1 MASDLDNPT
10 HRLKVLSTRI
20 LPRLKLLAPF
30 KNLPGLSHEIPA
42 YTERHPE
49 APWITLWKLLSQGA
63 PLLSLLGFLYHEE
76 LKNGVPAQSES
87 LSSDQRRQFLSEF
100 ASVVSSLEKRGKIQY
115 GSDPIKFDPDK
126 FLDKCAE
133 DIIEVSSIS
142 TARAFLNSL
151 LLSATLQVLEVVE
164 RVLREIGR
172 LKPHLSKLPWQNEDL
187 PRHHYKCLQR
197 SYEGEV
203 AYLKNIDDTIVC

>member
-1 MASDLDNPT
+1 MCRN
-10 HRLKVLSTRI
+10 
-20 LPRLKLLAPF
+20 
-30 KNLPGLSHEIPA
+30 
-42 YTERHPE
+42 
-49 APWITLWKLLSQGA
+49 
-63 PLLSLLGFLYHEE
+63 
-76 LKNGVPAQSES
+76 
-87 LSSDQRRQFLSEF
+87 
-100 ASVVSSLEKRGKIQY
+100 
-115 GSDPIKFDPDK
+115 
-126 FLDKCAE
+126 
-133 DIIEVSSIS
+133 IIEVSSIS

>member
-1 MASDLDNPT
+1 M
-10 HRLKVLSTRI
+10 
-20 LPRLKLLAPF
+20 
-30 KNLPGLSHEIPA
+30 
-42 YTERHPE
+42 
-49 APWITLWKLLSQGA
+49 
-63 PLLSLLGFLYHEE
+63 LSLLGFLYTEE

-151 LLSATLQVLEVVE
+151 LLSATFKVLEVVE